1 MLLPREIK
9 EKAKIAQKA
18 KRKDSC
24 KESKLNSFLLDNL
37 IGTTTE
43 RFKSPME
50 RDRIE
55 NEKGTRGETSSR
67 RSRGRSRD
75 TEGRFAGRV
84 RALIRE
90 LPRSNLASNV
100 FSFSAGP
107 SDPRGNCR
115 YSPDEIPGELI
126 NPEINGRFP
135 KFRAPERRRGGR
147 NDRWETSICNNATD
161 DKTAI
166 V

>member
-1 MLLPREIK
+1 MKK
-9 EKAKIAQKA
+9 ERGVEESTFAWKI
-18 KRKDSC
+18 
-24 KESKLNSFLLDNL
+24 
-37 IGTTTE
+37 T
-43 RFKSPME
+43 
-50 RDRIE
+50 
-55 NEKGTRGETSSR
+55 GE
-67 RSRGRSRD
+67 
-75 TEGRFAGRV
+75 RFAGRV

-90 LPRSNLASNV
+90 LSRSNLASNV

-135 KFRAPERRRGGR
+135 KFRAHERIGGERGRGR
-147 NDRWETSICNNATD
+147 GKRDKNDRWETSICNNATD